1 MNFTGIWKF
10 LKVKKSNKY
19 AFDFGITILY
29 NSKNSKLILKSYIIN
44 FIIITLKITEL
55 NVVLCLVFIDIL
67 IDSCCKTQVKHSDEK
82 ESVATLWQLL
92 RHINILL
99 TNSGLSMN
107 PYDSFLWTY

>member
-1 MNFTGIWKF
+1 MLLTLG
-10 LKVKKSNKY
+10 LP
-19 AFDFGITILY
+19 D
-29 NSKNSKLILKSYIIN
+29 NSKLILKSYIIN

-107 PYDSFLWTY
+107 P